1 MKVPVF
7 KIALLGNAESGKT
20 SLIHKYLNNTFQEF
34 LPENSEIPSPYYKKV
49 DFHFIGFGIQ

>member
-20 SLIHKYLNNTFQEF
+20 SLIHKYINNIFQDF
-34 LPENSEIPSPYYKKV
+34 LPESGANSIPFYKKV
-49 DFHFIGFGIQ
+49 KWEQFKINI